1 MPSIKMVTQQGLPIL
16 RMLQLEEAV
25 LRTNSHNWCFYND
38 GTGTTSIVMGISG

>member
-25 LRTNSHNWCFYND
+25 LRTNSHKLVFLQ
-38 GTGTTSIVMGISG
+38 